1 MSTPLVDPF
10 APFGALLSGFEG
22 LYELERIR
30 RGMFLHATA
39 PRPDVGVTPHVVVHE
54 QDKLKLRYYAPKR
67 DEGLPPVVLVPSLI
81 NRAYILDLESDR
93 SMVASL
99 AAMNH
104 PVYLVDW
111 GEPGPEDADEDV
123 SYVVLELLD
132 RAVRR
137 ACRHARAPKAAV
149 FGYCMGGTLVAM
161 YAALRPERLLG
172 FATLNAPVLFAEA
185 GRFREFVSPDVVN
198 VDEVFP
204 AGTLVP
210 TWLMKPVFQMLD
222 PMGSF
227 TKYAAIEQAAADPKK
242 LSRTMAR
249 ERWLEE
255 HVPCASAFCREF
267 VRNAYQEDALING
280 RWSLGGE
287 TVRLEAIT
295 SPALIVVCK
304 RDFIAPSRSGLP
316 LFDRIQS
323 ADKELVEPDAGH
335 IGVVVGATGPRY
347 FFPLLDKWLRRIAQG
362 EPQAAKE

>member
-1 MSTPLVDPF
+1 M
-10 APFGALLSGFEG
+10 
-22 LYELERIR
+22 
-30 RGMFLHATA
+30 
-39 PRPDVGVTPHVVVHE
+39 
-54 QDKLKLRYYAPKR
+54 
-67 DEGLPPVVLVPSLI
+67 
-81 NRAYILDLESDR
+81 
-93 SMVASL
+93 
-99 AAMNH
+99 
-104 PVYLVDW
+104 
-111 GEPGPEDADEDV
+111 

-249 ERWLEE
+249 ERWLE
-255 HVPCASAFCREF
+255 
-267 VRNAYQEDALING
+267 NAIERAVVL
-280 RWSLGGE
+280 SSGE
-287 TVRLEAIT
+287 VLEGELLP
-295 SPALIVVCK
+295 PAV
-304 RDFIAPSRSGLP
+304 RSGNGHGP
-316 LFDRIQS
+316 L
-323 ADKELVEPDAGH
+323 G
-335 IGVVVGATGPRY
+335 
-347 FFPLLDKWLRRIAQG
+347 RR
-362 EPQAAKE
+362 PTP